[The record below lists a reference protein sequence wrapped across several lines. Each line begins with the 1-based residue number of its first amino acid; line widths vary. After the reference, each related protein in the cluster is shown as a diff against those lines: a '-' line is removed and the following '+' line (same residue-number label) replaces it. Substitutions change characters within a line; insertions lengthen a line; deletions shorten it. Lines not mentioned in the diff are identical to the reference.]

1 MNENFD
7 CCEERDAAKSLVQ
20 RKAAVRHHA
29 MESVKDM
36 VASAAKP
43 QLRIFSQYDQSIAI
57 STKARSIPFM
67 NSDEFCSD
75 QEAA

>member
-1 MNENFD
+1 MNENFG

-20 RKAAVRHHA
+20 RKSAVRNQA
-29 MESVKDM
+29 IESEKDL
-36 VASAAKP
+36 VSGTAKP

-57 STKARSIPFM
+57 TTKARSIPFM
-67 NSDEFCSD
+67 NPDEFCSD